1 MPPRKWMR
9 IVGISLFRYVL
20 FLNVFDFP
28 GYHSECEV
36 GNNISVGLGLCP
48 DNEACRYLG
57 ELATSLQGD
66 ASVFNMV
73 QYPLETNVAARVG
86 SGPCI

>member
-1 MPPRKWMR
+1 MR

-20 FLNVFDFP
+20 FLNVFDLP

-57 ELATSLQGD
+57 GTRNITSGGCKCFQH
-66 ASVFNMV
+66 
-73 QYPLETNVAARVG
+73 G
-86 SGPCI
+86 SIPS